1 MWAWKTARSPTQ
13 NAEADGRKARTPW
26 IWKKNGPLLVITL
39 NKYRTV
45 SRARQ
50 ADGFRSAANLSVDEL
65 KDSTFSA
72 CVTKVYG
79 LASVFSELKHKLS
92 GTGDVPHEGNKGA
105 AEVRAKIQKTARLQ
119 TYSNHHEMTFF
130 VYPSQRSLTQCCA
143 PLVSDCVG
151 HPTTH
156 ASHSLSVCS
165 ANRPISHFLTSS
177 CLPAVRAT
185 WSTLLSYARQWAEP
199 PLVHCSAGTS
209 TIWIGGTRG
218 TCVPPTGRAR
228 GRSPY
233 DSSALPQTIRRGR
246 SATGWWYLKG
256 YLPAS
261 RVARGDIVLVINT
274 NTKPSP
280 SAASFAWQQP

>member
-1 MWAWKTARSPTQ
+1 MVASAATLPHPRASLHLRPRALRLRLRRCHRSGYRSRLNSPRNLARGLSIKLQPQRRKRYCGLGRRRGAPLKTPRRTAERLARRGF
-13 NAEADGRKARTPW
+13 GRRTVR
-26 IWKKNGPLLVITL
+26 LLVITL

-165 ANRPISHFLTSS
+165 ANPAPHF
-177 CLPAVRAT
+177 
-185 WSTLLSYARQWAEP
+185 
-199 PLVHCSAGTS
+199 
-209 TIWIGGTRG
+209 
-218 TCVPPTGRAR
+218 
-228 GRSPY
+228 
-233 DSSALPQTIRRGR
+233 ALFD
-246 SATGWWYLKG
+246 L
-256 YLPAS
+256 
-261 RVARGDIVLVINT
+261 
-274 NTKPSP
+274 
-280 SAASFAWQQP
+280 

>member
-1 MWAWKTARSPTQ
+1 MASAATLPQPESVAPPAPESVAPPPLPPLGLQEQAEQPSEPCSGSEHQAPASKAEEVLWAWKTARSPTQ

-165 ANRPISHFLTSS
+165 ANPAPHF
-177 CLPAVRAT
+177 
-185 WSTLLSYARQWAEP
+185 
-199 PLVHCSAGTS
+199 
-209 TIWIGGTRG
+209 
-218 TCVPPTGRAR
+218 
-228 GRSPY
+228 
-233 DSSALPQTIRRGR
+233 ALFD
-246 SATGWWYLKG
+246 L
-256 YLPAS
+256 
-261 RVARGDIVLVINT
+261 
-274 NTKPSP
+274 
-280 SAASFAWQQP
+280 